1 MPEDCANSPSGRQS
15 LTSWWKQFTAK
26 QDSGDRGSIL
36 SWNSVQSPSEDQY
49 TDRPTLRY
57 KARSSHNVRSA
68 RPVSSHS
75 NSSQDKLRAHRDSFL
90 ASQQSIQHGDSQIFG
105 VALNQSLSVAEARIS
120 VSSDLPGELIQYGRI
135 PVVVAKCGVFLKGK
149 GLDTEGIFRVGGAS
163 RRVKELQFE
172 FSSPPTYGKK
182 LDWDGYTVHD
192 ASSLLRRFLN
202 SLPEPLVPLSLYEE
216 FREPLRSRPRILKY
230 LKHKEAKDAERES
243 DRKREANRESQ
254 TEESPEEE
262 TARKKR
268 IRKQRKLVREIHH
281 AVKEYTLLVHKLPP
295 LSRHLLFY
303 ILDLLAIF
311 ASHSDKNRMPAKN
324 LAAIFQPSILSHPDH
339 DLSPEEYA
347 LSQSA
352 VEFLVEYSYKLLPA
366 AQKVDTSSAPSQR
379 EPSIDTVPAI
389 TPSKGYRPNVTRK
402 HSKSLS
408 SANVPPDTL
417 ALPSFQ
423 INHHNSS
430 LHKLRSH
437 SSNVEDEQ
445 DDDSESNDE
454 EHRPQ
459 LVVTSPSNQVV
470 SDNHSMSSRDN
481 ISSRSHR
488 SGIDSL
494 IDPVNKDLSPA
505 GSSEDS
511 KPMWRMSKI
520 DHVMKSMKRLRS
532 RSNEGN

>member
-1 MPEDCANSPSGRQS
+1 M
-15 LTSWWKQFTAK
+15 
-26 QDSGDRGSIL
+26 
-36 SWNSVQSPSEDQY
+36 EDQY

-68 RPVSSHS
+68 RPFSSHS

-105 VALNQSLSVAEARIS
+105 VPLEQSLSVAEARIS
-120 VSSDLPGELIQYGRI
+120 VSSELPGELIQYGRI
-135 PVVVAKCGVFLKGK
+135 PVVVAKCGVFLKSK

-216 FREPLRSRPRILKY
+216 FREPLRSHPRILRY

-243 DRKREANRESQ
+243 DRKKEGLE
-254 TEESPEEE
+254 EESPEEAE
-262 TARKKR
+262 ARKKR
-268 IRKQRKLVREIHH
+268 VRKQRKLVREIHQ

-311 ASHSDKNRMPAKN
+311 ASHSEKNRMPAKN

-347 LSQSA
+347 LSHSA

-366 AQKVDTSSAPSQR
+366 AQKVDTSSAPSQKDL
-379 EPSIDTVPAI
+379 SVDTVSGI
-389 TPSKGYRPNVTRK
+389 PSLKASRPRIPRK

-408 SANVPPDTL
+408 SANAPPDAL

-423 INHHNSS
+423 INHYNSS

-437 SSNVEDEQ
+437 SSNVEDEH

-454 EHRPQ
+454 RPQ
-459 LVVTSPSNQVV
+459 LVVTSPPDPPLNPPFNVAL
-470 SDNHSMSSRDN
+470 SDTSSSRDN
-481 ISSRSHR
+481 ASSKSHR
-488 SGIDSL
+488 TDKL
-494 IDPVNKDLSPA
+494 TAKAELSPA
-505 GSSEDS
+505 MSSEDS
-511 KPMWRMSKI
+511 KPTRRFSKI
-520 DHVMKSMKRLRS
+520 DHVVKSMKRLGS
-532 RSNEGN
+532 RSSEGH